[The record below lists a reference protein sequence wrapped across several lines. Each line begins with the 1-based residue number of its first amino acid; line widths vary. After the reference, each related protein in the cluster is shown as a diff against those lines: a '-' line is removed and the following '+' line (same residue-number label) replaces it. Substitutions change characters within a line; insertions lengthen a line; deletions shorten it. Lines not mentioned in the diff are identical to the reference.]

1 LDSEALAAHAGP
13 VAMTP
18 RYFYVHLDADE
29 EDVELASLAL
39 FELGA
44 SGVEERDR
52 KTLNR
57 ADGGAGLTLV
67 GSFGSETEAQA
78 ARAELAPRWPARLVA
93 IDGDAWRD
101 AWKAY
106 FEPTR
111 IGERLVVKPSFKPYA
126 KVAGDVVL
134 TLDPGGAFGTGTH
147 ETTRL
152 LLEALQR
159 HLAPGMHVLDV
170 GCGSGI
176 LAIACLLL
184 GAGRATGI
192 DIDAESVR
200 VSRENAELNFVQE
213 RLALHRGELSALPA
227 ERFPLVLANIE
238 SRVLVPLAGELCARL
253 TDTGVL
259 VLGGLLAPERA
270 RVLEAYRA
278 LELIAVHEQGE
289 WIAIELRG
297 RDG

>member
-1 LDSEALAAHAGP
+1 
-13 VAMTP
+13 MTS
-18 RYFYVHLDADE
+18 RYFYVHVDAGPD
-29 EDVELASLAL
+29 DDAELASLSL

-44 SGVEERDR
+44 TGVEERDR
-52 KTLNR
+52 TTLNR
-57 ADGGAGLTLV
+57 ADASAGLTLV
-67 GSFGSETEAQA
+67 GSFASEAD
-78 ARAELAPRWPARLVA
+78 ARAALVELAVRWPARLATVE
-93 IDGDAWRD
+93 GDQWRD

-111 IGERLVVKPSFKPYA
+111 IGPRLVVKPSFKPYEPA
-126 KVAGDVVL
+126 ASDVVL

-184 GAGRATGI
+184 GAERAIGV
-192 DIDAESVR
+192 DVDPEAVR
-200 VSRENAELNFVQE
+200 VSGENAEHNGVRR
-213 RLALHRGELSALPA
+213 RLTLYEGTLAAVPPG
-227 ERFPLVLANIE
+227 RFPLVLANIE
-238 SRVLVPLAGELCARL
+238 SRVLVPLADELCARVAPG
-253 TDTGVL
+253 GVL
-259 VLGGLLAPERA
+259 VLGGLLAPERE
-270 RVLEAYRA
+270 RVLAAYAA
-278 LELIAVHEQGE
+278 LRPLGVHTQGE
-289 WIAIELRG
+289 WIAIELQG

>member
-1 LDSEALAAHAGP
+1 
-13 VAMTP
+13 MTA
-18 RYFYVHLDADE
+18 RYFFVHVDAAGDE
-29 EDVELASLAL
+29 AELASFEL

-44 SGVEERDR
+44 SGVEERDHD
-52 KTLNR
+52 TLNR

-67 GSFGSETEAQA
+67 GSFASEEEALA
-78 ARAELAPRWPARLVA
+78 ARAELASRWPARLVT
-93 IDGDAWRD
+93 IEGDAWRD

-111 IGERLVVKPSFKPYA
+111 VGERLVVKPSFKPYEP
-126 KVAGDVVL
+126 VAGDVVL

-159 HLAPGMHVLDV
+159 QLAPGMHVLDV

-184 GAGRATGI
+184 GAERATGV
-192 DIDAESVR
+192 DVDPESVR
-200 VSRENAELNFVQE
+200 VSRENAELNGVGE
-213 RLALHRGELSALPA
+213 RLLLYEGTPSAVPA
-227 ERFPLVLANIE
+227 GRFPLVLANIE
-238 SRVLVPLAGELCARL
+238 SRVLVPLAGELCARVAPS
-253 TDTGVL
+253 GVL
-259 VLGGLLAPERA
+259 VIGGLLAPERERMLA
-270 RVLEAYRA
+270 AYSA
-278 LELIAVHEQGE
+278 LHPIAVHEQGE
-289 WIAIELRG
+289 WIAIELQS